1 MSRDGGRN
9 DKFFDI
15 PNTKFFFNDAKDQNN
30 ELGNNAGSYTPN
42 GELSTEDSLQ
52 DTQNLLRNKFFL
64 FILHFIKCEPCFNNS
79 KNSKK
84 KRRKISS
91 IIQIMV
97 FSHKMIVEW

>member
-52 DTQNLLRNKFFL
+52 DTQNLLRNKFFYL
-64 FILHFIKCEPCFNNS
+64 YC
-79 KNSKK
+79 
-84 KRRKISS
+84 ISS
-91 IIQIMV
+91 NANHALTIQKIQ
-97 FSHKMIVEW
+97 KKNVEKYLQ